1 MWILKGLYFFGSAAF
16 AAQYLYTALF
26 YFQYFQLTKEE
37 IGLIAALNP
46 FVSLIAIPTTIHYS
60 KNLKKTA
67 LICVLFGM
75 MAWSL
80 HWFVP
85 QKQPDRYDTVL
96 WLLGITLTTSMTM
109 SSLGTILDS
118 LTLELLAD
126 KSLYGQQRLFGSIS
140 WGLSSFI
147 TGLGMQWKGIWVPFY
162 IFFGFISVFFVLLCF
177 VPRPVGRDDT
187 SEVTE
192 TPDSSYG
199 ATTSNEVNN
208 AISGD
213 TNDADSTSEEHVNIP
228 VDEATSL
235 LGRITVWQA
244 LGTPKSFF
252 FFLSISL
259 LGLVFAVLGLYLF
272 IYLSTTWQAS
282 PTLLGLTT
290 PFSIACEVPTFYY
303 SGYLIKKLGRTRMI
317 VISHVL
323 MFLRMAL
330 YIFLPAL
337 LPTSMSWVMAIV
349 EMLHGASYGL
359 QWSAGMSFL
368 ELLAPSYLQQT
379 FVGIF
384 ASLSNNAG
392 GILGNV
398 IGGIVYERFGYV
410 GLWSVCSLI
419 LGISLLSFL
428 IAIKCK

>member
-1 MWILKGLYFFGSAAF
+1 MLILKGLYFFGSAAF

-46 FVSLIAIPTTIHYS
+46 LVSLIAIPTTIHYS

-75 MAWSL
+75 IAWSL
-80 HWFVP
+80 HWIVP
-85 QKQPDRYDTVL
+85 TKQPDRYDTVF

-118 LTLELLAD
+118 LTLELLSD

-162 IFFGFISVFFVLLCF
+162 IFFGFISVFFILLCF
-177 VPRPVGRDDT
+177 VPHPEPNP
-187 SEVTE
+187 SEATE
-192 TPDSSYG
+192 NVETTYG
-199 ATTSNEVNN
+199 TTSTVGEDDGS
-208 AISGD
+208 SG
-213 TNDADSTSEEHVNIP
+213 NDHDVPSVEEDHVNVD
-228 VDEATSL
+228 VDEGTTL
-235 LGRITVWQA
+235 LGRVTVLQA
-244 LGTPKSFF
+244 LGTAKSFF

-272 IYLSTTWQAS
+272 IYLSTTWEAS

-290 PFSIACEVPTFYY
+290 PFSIACEVPTFYF

-317 VISHVL
+317 VISHLL
-323 MFLRMAL
+323 MLLRMAL
-330 YIFLPAL
+330 YIFLPQL

-368 ELLAPSYLQQT
+368 ELLAPAYLQQT

-398 IGGIVYERFGYV
+398 IGGVVYERYGHV
-410 GLWSVCSLI
+410 GLWSVCSII
-419 LGISLLSFL
+419 LCISLLSFL
-428 IAIKCK
+428 IATKCK